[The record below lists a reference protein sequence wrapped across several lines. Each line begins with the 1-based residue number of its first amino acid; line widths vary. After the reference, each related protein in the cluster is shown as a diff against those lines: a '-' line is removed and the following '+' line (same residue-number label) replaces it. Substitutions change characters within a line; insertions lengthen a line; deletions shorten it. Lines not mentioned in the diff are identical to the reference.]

1 MMTAAYKESQSEQME
16 NAPPLLFGFENIN
29 RYWDERHH
37 IYAAK
42 LLPGDFYVS
51 LHGELITTVLGSCIS
66 ACIRDPAT
74 GIGGMNHFM
83 LPMHRNIQA
92 GKAWVD
98 TPVSGRTRY
107 GNIAMERL
115 INVILA
121 SGSHKKNLE
130 VKLFGG
136 GNVLD
141 INSDIGGKNIEFV
154 IQYLKSEGLNIS
166 ADDVG
171 GNCPRKIQ
179 YFPLTG
185 RVRVKKLNSMHN
197 QTLKSREQKY
207 IEKINNT
214 NIAGKIDLF

>member
-1 MMTAAYKESQSEQME
+1 MASDYKTMQSELME
-16 NAPPLLFGFENIN
+16 QAPPLLAGFENIN
-29 RYWDERHH
+29 RYWDAQHH

-66 ACIRDPAT
+66 ACIRDPKT
-74 GIGGMNHFM
+74 GVGGMNHFM
-83 LPMHRNIQA
+83 LPINRNQNA
-92 GKAWVD
+92 KKSWVD
-98 TPVSGRTRY
+98 TPVSDQTRY

-121 SGSHKKNLE
+121 SGSRKEHLE

-136 GNVLD
+136 GRVLD

-154 IQYLKSEGLNIS
+154 VQYLKSEGLKIVS
-166 ADDVG
+166 EDVG
-171 GNCPRKIQ
+171 GGCPRKVQ

-197 QTLKSREQKY
+197 QTLTTREKEY
-207 IEKINNT
+207 IENINRT
-214 NIAGKIDLF
+214 KVAGKIDLF